1 MVDFD
6 WSVDDVRA
14 TILLG
19 NLSQSW
25 NIECRIVNILFLF
38 NVNPYLNSKHRL
50 LASQCFFTGFGFI
63 TFRLFNIFYYR
74 WWWVIPSIVL
84 TEWYETRALQV
95 YVNGMFAQWVFF
107 HYSAV
112 IDADRLFLIM
122 LGRLNTRARF
132 RAMAEAS
139 IPLSSF
145 SLGETSSS
153 QPTSTGDRE
162 LRSVGIWFLF
172 CIIKDANFCYFD
184 LACSLIQ

>member
-1 MVDFD
+1 MTYVLL
-6 WSVDDVRA
+6 
-14 TILLG
+14 LLG
-19 NLSQSW
+19 ILSQSW

-63 TFRLFNIFYYR
+63 TFRIFNIFYYR

-122 LGRLNTRARF
+122 LVRLNTRARF

-145 SLGETSSS
+145 SLGESSSS
-153 QPTSTGDRE
+153 QTG
-162 LRSVGIWFLF
+162 RSRVEVSKNL
-172 CIIKDANFCYFD
+172 IIFFGKDVDFCYFD
-184 LACSLIQ
+184 PAWSNSQYDDA